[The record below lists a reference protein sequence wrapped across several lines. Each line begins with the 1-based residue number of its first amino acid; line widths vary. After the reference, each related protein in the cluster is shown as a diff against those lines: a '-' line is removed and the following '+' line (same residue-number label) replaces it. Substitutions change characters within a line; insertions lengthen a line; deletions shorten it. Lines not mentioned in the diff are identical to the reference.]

1 MCTDIFSC
9 CAQKAYLTTIWEATA
24 SHIFSKSSRNEGVYP
39 NQNESSFFSTYVMI
53 RCCSCRVVAIKR
65 SRQLQTRD
73 GLLRFTVKHSDIF
86 RHHPLD
92 LALLQPDCTSRIAT
106 FIFILL
112 KDTSLIMSHPNG
124 KDSNQHSFGLL
135 TELPF
140 WPFLCW
146 SFEVFL

>member
-1 MCTDIFSC
+1 MYWYFFLLRSEGIWPPSEKPQQVISLASLQGTKEFI
-9 CAQKAYLTTIWEATA
+9 LT
-24 SHIFSKSSRNEGVYP
+24 KMNLLSSP
-39 NQNESSFFSTYVMI
+39 LMI
-53 RCCSCRVVAIKR
+53 RCSCRVVAIKR

-92 LALLQPDCTSRIAT
+92 LALLQPDCISRIAT

-124 KDSNQHSFGLL
+124 KDSNQQIGLL